1 MASRKLILGGA
12 GAAALSVRVARA
24 LNARWRVLPRR
35 DRARIEPLA
44 RAAKERA
51 LEIRGEP
58 DYADAAASLRAA
70 NESLAA
76 ALVETAESDPDVT
89 AAEVAELKG
98 DLRRELER
106 LASADVKASRTGLST
121 PPQG

>member
-24 LNARWRVLPRR
+24 LNARWRQLPRR

-51 LEIRGEP
+51 LDVRGEP
-58 DYADAAASLRAA
+58 DYAGAAASLRAA

-76 ALVETAESDPDVT
+76 ALVETAESNPDVS

-106 LASADVKASRTGLST
+106 LASADVKASRTGLSA